1 MVKRVVLLN
10 EQSEKLTAEELTLR
24 VDRKGVTATG
34 FFEHSKA
41 SERYVILSVSDG
53 DATKEWYLPYY
64 YRRTNVRIDTTAE
77 LVDYVRD
84 CVGLFSRENVA
95 SFKAATGK
103 LSKTLFGKNASVT
116 LPIFK
121 KLLDNCGDWVWNKQF
136 ANPNPQRRIQ
146 AIKETGFTLA
156 TKIEGRKTYHSLLPF
171 DIVKAPTYE
180 VISSK
185 ARRAIFKALGGI
197 DAYSGKPASL
207 SALPDHKFPEIRW
220 SAGVEESNEG
230 LSEEAM
236 RVKFQL
242 VPERINQ
249 EKREV
254 CRTCFQSGIRGKL
267 NGIDYFYHGDERWP
281 ANVPTVGPAA
291 KVGCHGCFWFDMAE
305 WRKSLNRLVKEKRKS

>member
-77 LVDYVRD
+77 LVNYVRD
-84 CVGLFSRENVA
+84 CVGLFSRGRIA

-116 LPIFK
+116 LPIFR

-185 ARRAIFKALGGI
+185 ARRAIFKALNGI